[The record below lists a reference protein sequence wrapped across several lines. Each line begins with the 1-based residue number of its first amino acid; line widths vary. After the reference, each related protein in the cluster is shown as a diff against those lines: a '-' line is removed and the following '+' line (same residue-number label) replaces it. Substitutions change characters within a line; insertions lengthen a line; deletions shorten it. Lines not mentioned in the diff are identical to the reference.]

1 MRRFLFFAILSALCG
16 FSWMVPVHWLG
27 PLLSLGLVGLVLLQ
41 KTRKT
46 RYGMALAY
54 YSAGS
59 IGLLRGVAV
68 FFGPHASPWEG
79 AFLWLGSAALLS
91 LGWAFANRPWKAALV
106 LLFDALVPPLSLF
119 DWMSP
124 LASSGVLF
132 PGFGVWGIAA
142 LLTGV
147 AIVPKGQGSKAMPHV
162 ALAFGAVALLLN
174 IVYAPGVSPRGFYGV
189 NLHVGPQSKNLLA
202 EMARRQAILRET
214 LAEPHVSR
222 GLAKVVLLPETLETA
237 WVGNEWAIQRVIP
250 EGQTWLFGMSVPVK
264 LGVMSDSMIALRHT
278 GKPVTLFSSA
288 FPVPVSMW
296 HPWFQGTG
304 FVRADNVGYRA
315 AWWTPVRAIDGVRA
329 WADICYDQLLPFVWL
344 EGALQIPQVIL
355 LTNNEWWA
363 KGTGIPQIQANSSW
377 AWARL
382 IGAPTIEAENA

>member
-46 RYGMALAY
+46 RYLVAVAY
-54 YSAGS
+54 YASGS

-68 FFGPHASPWEG
+68 FFGPHASLFEG
-79 AFLWLGSAALLS
+79 AFLWMGSAALLS
-91 LGWAFANRPWKAALV
+91 LGWAFADRPWKAALV
-106 LLFDALVPPLSLF
+106 LLVDSLVPPLSLF

-124 LASSGVLF
+124 LSSAGVLF
-132 PGFGVWGIAA
+132 PGLGIWGIVA
-142 LLTGV
+142 LLAGV
-147 AIVPKGQGSKAMPHV
+147 AIGPEKQGSSV
-162 ALAFGAVALLLN
+162 VLVYSGVLATLLN
-174 IVYAPGVSPRGFYGV
+174 ITYAPEAIPSDFQGV
-189 NLHVGPQSKNLLA
+189 NLSVGPQSEHLLA
-202 EMARRQAILRET
+202 EMARRQAIIQQT
-214 LAEPHVSR
+214 LARSH
-222 GLAKVVLLPETLETA
+222 GAKVVLLPETLETA
-237 WVGNEWAIQRVIP
+237 WVGNEWAVQHVIP
-250 EGQTWLFGMSVPVK
+250 KGQTWLFGMSVPVK
-264 LGVMSDSMIALRHT
+264 LGVMTDSMIALRHT
-278 GKPVTLFSSA
+278 GKPTTLFTSA

-296 HPWFQGTG
+296 HPWSQGTG

-344 EGALQIPQVIL
+344 EGALQNPQVIL

-363 KGTGIPQIQANSSW
+363 KGTWIPQIQANSSW